1 MEKPTK
7 IQRVELN
14 DKYNVSIH
22 CPFCGAK
29 VVDMETTEN
38 DGEMA
43 NPCPHTLFIAHDEG
57 FEHRDARFDA
67 NLNIFGVEDD
77 DLKLPENGIDGL
89 TDSVTI
95 SDAVK
100 FAAYVGPPSFFGSYV
115 GFAPLEE

>member
-1 MEKPTK
+1 MQKK

-14 DKYNVSIH
+14 EKYHVSIH

-29 VVDMETTEN
+29 VVDMEAAEN

-57 FEHRDARFDA
+57 FEHRDDRFDV
-67 NLNIFGVEDD
+67 NLNIVGVDD
-77 DLKLPENGIDGL
+77 EELKLPEKGIDGL

-115 GFAPLEE
+115 GFAPLDE

>member
-1 MEKPTK
+1 MQMQKT

-14 DKYNVSIH
+14 DKYHISIY

-29 VVDMETTEN
+29 VVDMDAQDN

-57 FEHRDARFDA
+57 FEHRDGRFDA
-67 NLNIFGVEDD
+67 NLNIVGVEDD
-77 DLKLPENGIDGL
+77 DLSLPDKGIDGL
-89 TDSVTI
+89 TDCVTI

-115 GFAPLEE
+115 GFAPLDE